1 MNFKKI
7 LLIFLAFYSVNLYTI
22 DIKLN
27 NDKNYFSITSISD
40 DEFSFINCVSNINTN
55 IIKTESQDFLN
66 LTIPSYVSNSSKGIP
81 EATGTSKI
89 SKSSYRF

>member
-1 MNFKKI
+1 MV
-7 LLIFLAFYSVNLYTI
+7 FYSVNLYTI

-27 NDKNYFSITSISD
+27 NDNNYFSITSISD
-40 DEFSFINCVSNINTN
+40 DEFSFINCVSNIKTN

-81 EATGTSKI
+81 EAPVLQKI
-89 SKSSYRF
+89 SKSSCRF